1 MVGWGASTAD
11 ISEMAFIIGFWGDF
25 GYPAE
30 ELRDGD
36 CCWFFGGL
44 WDIQSRSFEIFS
56 MEFCMRFVL

>member
-36 CCWFFGGL
+36 CCWFSG
-44 WDIQSRSFEIFS
+44 DIWIPS
-56 MEFCMRFVL
+56 